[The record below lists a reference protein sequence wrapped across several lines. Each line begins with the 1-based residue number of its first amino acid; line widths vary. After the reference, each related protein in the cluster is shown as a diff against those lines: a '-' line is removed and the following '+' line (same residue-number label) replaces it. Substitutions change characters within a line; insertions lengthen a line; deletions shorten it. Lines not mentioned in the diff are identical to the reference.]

1 MDRQPGIALVSM
13 QANQL
18 LLIEG
23 SRHPGW
29 IPFTIEHTD
38 NFSEHRHFGE
48 SITPYTLG
56 GFNTQLKETLL
67 RTSPGGNQIGAALME
82 RSRIEALAELR
93 SGAQI
98 LDQMEVNNSAR
109 LTPQAHRRLKRL
121 MPLPAWQGDDVK
133 QSFQADFL
141 EAELIESL
149 GSCSDSSLRPALKT
163 HRSDL
168 VRDLVRLSFQN
179 STEPISLLDLC
190 KVLFTTKTTLT
201 VSCREMFGY
210 GPSALLRRIRLQQ
223 VHYVL
228 RHPELQQQLGCSGVQ
243 AIAGH
248 FGFLSRNHFASAYR
262 EFCSESPRDT
272 LEAAKY
278 LRS

>member
-1 MDRQPGIALVSM
+1 M
-13 QANQL
+13 
-18 LLIEG
+18 
-23 SRHPGW
+23 
-29 IPFTIEHTD
+29 
-38 NFSEHRHFGE
+38 
-48 SITPYTLG
+48 
-56 GFNTQLKETLL
+56 
-67 RTSPGGNQIGAALME
+67 
-82 RSRIEALAELR
+82 AELR

-228 RHPELQQQLGCSGVQ
+228 RHPEFSSNLAVVVFKRLLGILAFSAATTSRAPIASFVLNPRVTHWRQQS
-243 AIAGH
+243 
-248 FGFLSRNHFASAYR
+248 
-262 EFCSESPRDT
+262 T
-272 LEAAKY
+272 
-278 LRS
+278 